1 MLGERPSDQIL
12 NSRESEVNNTSHPL
26 VLPRELPMEWLNST
40 IYSFIVFP
48 LIKIQSLGK
57 T

>member
-48 LIKIQSLGK
+48 LTKIQSLGK